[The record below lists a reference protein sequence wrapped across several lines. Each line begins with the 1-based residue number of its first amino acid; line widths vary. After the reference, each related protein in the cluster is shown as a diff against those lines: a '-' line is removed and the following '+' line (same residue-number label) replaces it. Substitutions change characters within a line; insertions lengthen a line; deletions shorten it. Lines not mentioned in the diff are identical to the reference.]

1 MKNRTAL
8 VLGATGLVGEQLVK
22 LLLQSEE
29 YVRVTVLVRAPLP
42 YSHPKLHTVI
52 VDFARLEDFAEE
64 IVGQDVFCCLGTT
77 IKKAKTQEAFRMVD
91 LRYPVQVGQIAKRN
105 GAEKY
110 LLVSSMGSNKYS
122 RIFYNRVKGEA
133 EEALAAVGFDQYHVF
148 RPSAL
153 LGKRKE
159 FRIREKAGILLF
171 PFLSLFMVGPLRKY
185 KPIRADQVAYAMYR
199 IAVSKQDRP
208 YALWESDQ
216 ITNIH

>member
-1 MKNRTAL
+1 MMNRTAL
-8 VLGATGLVGEQLVK
+8 VLGATGLIGEQLVK

-29 YVRVTVLVRAPLP
+29 YVRVTVLVRSPIP

-77 IKKAKTQEAFRMVD
+77 IKKAKTQEAFREVD

-159 FRIREKAGILLF
+159 FRIMEKAGILLF

-208 YALWESDQ
+208 YVLWESDQ
-216 ITNIH
+216 IKKI